1 MRNSLKVALGTLL
14 LLPAIIGAQEQQLAP
29 SVTIDGVVRDDKGKP
44 LPTAEII
51 VGGNRRTLTNAKG
64 EFSISEIP
72 AGEVTFVARR
82 IGYSPTSSVIM
93 IDPGAVVHLAIR
105 LVPSAV
111 TLGTIVIEGKR
122 YDKTLW
128 QTGFYKREMG
138 AAGYFFDANFMAK
151 YHASLSG
158 LIATVPS
165 VRINRGPGGTNVAL
179 GSFSN
184 GNACALEV
192 FLDGTHIKWASTM
205 GLDDIARPEEILG
218 LEIYPRASEMPVVIS
233 GLGGQNKMGLVGTL
247 RLADDGPGGVPP
259 PSGEKYHTEETG
271 RGYAECGAMLIWTK
285 RMVRGGKKK

>member
-1 MRNSLKVALGTLL
+1 MRFPIVTALLL
-14 LLPAIIGAQEQQLAP
+14 LLPAAAIAQAP
-29 SVTIDGVVRDDKGKP
+29 ATVTIDGVVKDDKGKP

-51 VGGNRRTLTNAKG
+51 VGGDRRAFTNARG
-64 EFSISEIP
+64 EFSISDIP

-82 IGYSPTSSVIM
+82 IGYSPTSNVIA
-93 IDPGAVVHLAIR
+93 IDPGAIVHLAIR

-128 QTGFYKREMG
+128 QTGFYKRQMG
-138 AAGYFFDANFMAK
+138 APGYFFDSNFMAK

-184 GNACALEV
+184 GNGCPLEV

-205 GLDDIARPEEILG
+205 GLDEIARPEEILG
-218 LEIYPRASEMPVVIS
+218 IEVYPRASEMPAVIS
-233 GLGGQNKMGLVGTL
+233 GLGGQGNMGLVGNL
-247 RLADDGPGGVPP
+247 RLASDGPGGVPP
-259 PSGEKYHTEETG
+259 PKGEEYHTEETG

-285 RMVRGGKKK
+285 RMVRGKKK